1 MKLPASLAALLVFA
15 LAAQAEVVRPAP
27 DFTFPAAGG
36 ASRGL
41 KSLRG
46 QSVVLVMADTPKNG
60 DFRKELKWLHETYT
74 TFAGK
79 QVIFVAAFKQG
90 EGPVKSDI
98 PFLVANNG
106 ASVVSAYGITGKF
119 GLAVIGKDGN
129 IDCLTTKVTT
139 GERVYDVIRNSFP
152 IQAAARKGQ

>member
-1 MKLPASLAALLVFA
+1 MKVFASLAALLTLT
-15 LAAQAEVVRPAP
+15 LAAQAAVVRPAP
-27 DFTFPAAGG
+27 DFSFPSAGSN
-36 ASRGL
+36 ARAL

-46 QSVVLVMADTPKNG
+46 QSVVLVIADSPKNG

-79 QVIFVAAFKQG
+79 QVVFVAAFKQG

-106 ASVVSAYGITGKF
+106 AAVASAYGITGKF

-129 IDCLTTKVTT
+129 LDCLTTKVTT
-139 GERVYDVIRNSFP
+139 GERVYDVIRNAYP
-152 IQAAARKGQ
+152 IQATARKGQ